1 MKSCRLNSVA
11 FKWLQ
16 GGHQA
21 APQYTNTG
29 LFWARADANA
39 ASTSPSLEARC
50 QAMPAVACAVDGA
63 DAEAAAE
70 FAVAVAVAEAAA
82 AADAAADAL
91 KATPFTAGSGL
102 LQAMTVNAAS
112 TADVRM
118 VKRMT

>member
-50 QAMPAVACAVDGA
+50 QAMPAVACAVDAA

-70 FAVAVAVAEAAA
+70 IAVAVAVAEA

-102 LQAMTVNAAS
+102 LQAITVNAAS

>member
-50 QAMPAVACAVDGA
+50 QAMPAVACAVDAA

-70 FAVAVAVAEAAA
+70 FAVA